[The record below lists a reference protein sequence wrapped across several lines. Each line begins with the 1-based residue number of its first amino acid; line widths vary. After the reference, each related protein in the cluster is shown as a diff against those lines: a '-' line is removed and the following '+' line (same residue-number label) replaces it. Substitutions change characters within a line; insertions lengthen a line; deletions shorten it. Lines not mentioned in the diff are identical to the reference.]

1 MRLCSVILFYR
12 RYFKSLRFPS
22 NQFDY
27 VKFET
32 GETQRSNICFS
43 KLAFYRS
50 FCDIVVWVD
59 RAAGSFKH
67 LPS

>member
-32 GETQRSNICFS
+32 QVKHKGQTF
-43 KLAFYRS
+43 AFLS
-50 FCDIVVWVD
+50 
-59 RAAGSFKH
+59 
-67 LPS
+67 LPSIGLFVT